1 MANVEASFE
10 ALAWT
15 ASQHRDKPESTEVP
29 HDACMISKTAIARET
44 DRRMRHVSIRI
55 AEDLRGLRLDAGV
68 SLRQLAEVTG
78 IDASHLARTE
88 KGSARASVET
98 LTSVAVALGA
108 NLSLRFYADAGPRIH
123 DRFQA
128 PMIEGLLRSLHIDW
142 SPRLEVVVPGNQRGV
157 ADIVLK
163 HRGQP
168 ILVVGEAQSQFRRIE
183 QQLRWIAEKTA
194 AFEASRPDGP
204 SVSKLL
210 ILRSTEATRAI
221 AQRFAATLSTAYP
234 ARAIDVF
241 DALTLGL
248 GWPGSGIVWMRLERG
263 IAELLPRPPRGVPVG
278 R

>member
-1 MANVEASFE
+1 MEDLEPSFE

-15 ASQHRDKPESTEVP
+15 ASQRRNKPESTAAR
-29 HDACMISKTAIARET
+29 HDAGMISKTAIARET
-44 DRRMRHVSIRI
+44 DRRMRHASIRI
-55 AEDLRGLRLDAGV
+55 GEDLRGLRLDAGV
-68 SLRQLAEVTG
+68 SLRQLAEATG
-78 IDASHLARTE
+78 IDASHIARTE
-88 KGSARASVET
+88 KGSARASFET

-128 PMIEGLLRSLHIDW
+128 PMIEGLLRSLHTDW
-142 SPRLEVVVPGNQRGV
+142 NPRLEVVVPGNQRGV
-157 ADIVLK
+157 ADIVLT

-204 SVSKLL
+204 SVSRIL

-221 AQRFAATLSTAYP
+221 AHRYAATLSTAYP
-234 ARAIDVF
+234 ARSIDVYE
-241 DALTLGL
+241 ALTSGSR
-248 GWPGSGIVWMRLERG
+248 WPGAGIVWMRLERG
-263 IAELLPRPPRGVPVG
+263 IAELLPRPPRGVPIG